1 MKNHALRNLSALL
14 ILSFLLPLA
23 ACAKKRNPNIPEK
36 SAVVSSDPLLYSE
49 LEEKNI
55 TRQDM
60 ISAWGEPDGNP
71 ANQKVSP
78 NYSFWKYE
86 EHFIQVWYNEKDIV
100 QSIFCSVTMKCVIIL
115 MDDTTL
121 YAVPVRDSGID
132 YVNPFILSSTWL
144 PSEVL
149 EKAEPGVILEIEF
162 EGRFMETYPA
172 QIAPPY
178 RVTYVGMVEES
189 EMHRLQEE
197 ADALREF
204 VWYREEE

>member
-14 ILSFLLPLA
+14 LLAFLLPLP
-23 ACAKKRNPNIPEK
+23 ACSKKKNPNIPEK
-36 SAVVSSDPLLYSE
+36 SVVASSDPGFYSE
-49 LEEKNI
+49 LEEKKI

-86 EHFIQVWYNEKDIV
+86 EHFIQVWFNEKDIV
-100 QSIFCSVTMKCVIIL
+100 QSIFCSVTMKCVIFL

-132 YVNPFILSSTWL
+132 YVNPFILYSTWL

-149 EKAEPGVILEIEF
+149 EKAEPGVILEMEF

-178 RVTYVGMVEES
+178 RITYVGIEEES

>member
-1 MKNHALRNLSALL
+1 MKKHVLRNLSALL
-14 ILSFLLPLA
+14 LLAFLLPLPS
-23 ACAKKRNPNIPEK
+23 CSKKKNPNIPEK
-36 SAVVSSDPLLYSE
+36 SVVASSDLSFYSE
-49 LEEKNI
+49 LEEKKI

-71 ANQKVSP
+71 ANQKESP
-78 NYSFWKYE
+78 SYSFWKYE

-100 QSIFCSVTMKCVIIL
+100 QSIFCSVTMKCVILL

-132 YVNPFILSSTWL
+132 YANPFILSSTWI

-162 EGRFMETYPA
+162 EGRFMETYPG

-178 RVTYVGMVEES
+178 RITYVGKAEES
-189 EMHRLQEE
+189 EMQRLQEE

-204 VWYREEE
+204 VWYAKE